1 MSIPSCTVVI
11 ATYNSDKTLE
21 KCLVS
26 VFEQTYRPEVI
37 IIDGGSTDDTQL
49 IIGNFI
55 GKIAYFISEPDRGVY
70 DAWNKGLERVTGEWV
85 TFIGSDDYFSD
96 PDSLSRGLAF
106 AEKDASL
113 GLVYPRIN
121 LVDGAGNFVELENYP
136 IRDIR
141 SRLRKKMP
149 FTHCGSLHKM
159 STFAELGKFNPNF
172 RIAGDYEFV
181 LRLSKENAIGFCE
194 QYLISMG
201 NEGLSRTPKT
211 KIILLNEMLAAREK
225 NNIQGKLLYDIY
237 VHMKIIIFKVSA
249 FFEKFKS

>member
-1 MSIPSCTVVI
+1 M
-11 ATYNSDKTLE
+11 E
-21 KCLVS
+21 KCLAS

-55 GKIAYFISEPDRGVY
+55 SKIAYFISEPDRGVY

-106 AEKDASL
+106 AGKDASM

-136 IRDIR
+136 ILDIR
-141 SRLRKKMP
+141 DRLRKKMP

-159 STFAELGKFNPNF
+159 STFKELGNFSPNF

-181 LRLSKENAIGFCE
+181 LRLSKLSAIGFCE
-194 QYLISMG
+194 QYHVSMG

-211 KIILLNEMLAAREK
+211 KIVLLNEMLAARRK
-225 NNIQGKLLYDIY
+225 NKIKGDIFYDTY
-237 VHMKIIIFKVSA
+237 VHMKIVIFKLSA
-249 FFEKFKS
+249 FLAKFKYS

>member
-1 MSIPSCTVVI
+1 
-11 ATYNSDKTLE
+11 LE
-21 KCLVS
+21 KCLAS

-106 AEKDASL
+106 AGKDASL

-136 IRDIR
+136 ILDIR
-141 SRLRKKMP
+141 GRLRKKMP

-159 STFAELGKFNPNF
+159 STFKELGNFSPNF

-181 LRLSKENAIGFCE
+181 LRLSKLSAIGFCE
-194 QYLISMG
+194 QYHVSMG

-211 KIILLNEMLAAREK
+211 KIVLLNEMLAARRK
-225 NNIQGKLLYDIY
+225 NKIKGDIFYDTY
-237 VHMKIIIFKVSA
+237 VHMKIVIFKLSA
-249 FFEKFKS
+249 FLAKFKYS